1 MEYRDTAK
9 RKLAIMVLTMLVTG
23 TTFYSLV
30 ENWSV
35 LDALYFSVVTLTTVG
50 FGDLTPTRPI
60 SKAFTIIYIL
70 VGVGL
75 LTAFIRIVVR
85 QAVPPDKS
93 STAPNKTVTRQKLR
107 RAMYR
112 R

>member
-1 MEYRDTAK
+1 MKYRDTVK
-9 RKLAIMVLTMLVTG
+9 RKLAVMVLTMLMMG

-50 FGDLTPTRPI
+50 FGDLTPTQPI

-70 VGVGL
+70 TGVGL
-75 LTAFIRIVVR
+75 LTAFIRALVR
-85 QAVPPDKS
+85 PAVSPDESVSEPEENVSHK
-93 STAPNKTVTRQKLR
+93 KVR
-107 RAMYR
+107 
-112 R
+112 

>member
-1 MEYRDTAK
+1 MKYRDTVK
-9 RKLAIMVLTMLVTG
+9 RKLAIMVLATLMTG

-70 VGVGL
+70 TGVGL
-75 LTAFIRIVVR
+75 LTAFIRALVR
-85 QAVPPDKS
+85 QAIPSDKS
-93 STAPNKTVTRQKLR
+93 SAEPKGSVAHKKPRRVILR
-107 RAMYR
+107 R
-112 R
+112 